1 MWVQEGKRNAGV
13 LRNQFGHLGQAHAT
27 HNSAQNNP
35 PSNPSPFFN
44 SIPNLVRSCSEKQH
58 LFVANAIC
66 RRTTAFQNAWA
77 SGLPRGSK
85 LRGWLRLSQTTA
97 TPRTPPPCSTATQ
110 PGLRRPSALPGVGG
124 GGFRGVIPKPLPK
137 TTTKF
142 FIQIQHCA
150 QMRRRP
156 QQDPKFRTDVTPSKF
171 AQAKFRDVKPG

>member
-13 LRNQFGHLGQAHAT
+13 LRNQFGHLGQAHTT

-97 TPRTPPPCSTATQ
+97 TPRTPPSMQHSDTTRAPEAQCSS
-110 PGLRRPSALPGVGG
+110 RGG
-124 GGFRGVIPKPLPK
+124 GLFPNPSRK
-137 TTTKF
+137 
-142 FIQIQHCA
+142 
-150 QMRRRP
+150 RP
-156 QQDPKFRTDVTPSKF
+156 QNFLSKF
-171 AQAKFRDVKPG
+171 SIARKCAEGLNKTQNFALM

>member
-77 SGLPRGSK
+77 SRLPRGSK

-97 TPRTPPPCSTATQ
+97 TPRTPPSMQHSDTTRAPEAQCSS
-110 PGLRRPSALPGVGG
+110 RGG
-124 GGFRGVIPKPLPK
+124 GGGLPGGYSQTPPENDHKIFYPNSALRANAQKASTRPK
-137 TTTKF
+137 
-142 FIQIQHCA
+142 ISH
-150 QMRRRP
+150 
-156 QQDPKFRTDVTPSKF
+156 
-171 AQAKFRDVKPG
+171 